1 MNSPDMAGVARAAAA
16 ELDAFRARV
25 AGVPYER
32 KGILY
37 SEILFLYLCAKAAG
51 ARRILE
57 SGRAR
62 GQSTALL
69 ALCFPQLAILSVEHD
84 AASPDAAVA
93 AARLRGFRNVELR
106 FGDATRILPAI
117 AQPGDIALIDGP
129 KGFRAVRL
137 ALRLLARGRVA
148 MVFLHDVGPGTP
160 ERRFL
165 ERRLPATLYS
175 DDPRFAGIAHSLD
188 APAGPLADSWES
200 GKYGYS
206 LACLAFQENIPYRR
220 LWLAALLH
228 S

>member
-1 MNSPDMAGVARAAAA
+1 MAGVVRAAAA

-25 AGVPYER
+25 DGVPYER

-37 SEILFLYLCAKAAG
+37 SEIFFLYLCAKAAG
-51 ARRILE
+51 QRILE

-69 ALCFPQLAILSVEHD
+69 ALCFPQLAIVSVEHD
-84 AASPDAAVA
+84 ADSPDAAVA

-106 FGDATRILPAI
+106 FGDAARILPAI

-148 MVFLHDVGPGTP
+148 MVFLHDVGPGSP
-160 ERRFL
+160 EREFL

-175 DDPRFAGIAHSLD
+175 DDPRFAEVAHRLD
-188 APAGPLADSWES
+188 GAAGELPAGHGDWRS
-200 GKYGYS
+200 GYGYS
-206 LACLAFQENIPYRR
+206 LACLAHQADIPYRR